1 VAAGRAGRTAVSLP
15 NRGRVQITFDAH
27 DPIALATFWAA
38 ALEYPP
44 PDVEA
49 LRENARRAGEP
60 EERLDNWAV
69 IGDPSGSGPRLFFQ
83 KVPEPKTA
91 KNRVHLDIRA
101 RGTERTDKATVD
113 ARVSELLA
121 LGARKLQGVEDLGSY
136 FVVMQDPEGNEFCI
150 D

>member
-1 VAAGRAGRTAVSLP
+1 VTLP
-15 NRGRVQITFDAH
+15 KRGRIQITFDAH
-27 DPIALATFWAA
+27 DPVALATFWAE
-38 ALEYPP
+38 ALRYPP

-49 LRENARRAGEP
+49 MRANVRAAGEP
-60 EERLDNWAV
+60 EEKLDNWAV
-69 IGDPSGSGPRLFFQ
+69 IGDPNGIDPRVFFQ
-83 KVPEPKTA
+83 KVPEGKTA

-101 RGTERTDKATVD
+101 GTSRDRTAVE
-113 ARVSELLA
+113 AEASRLVS

>member
-1 VAAGRAGRTAVSLP
+1 MTLP
-15 NRGRVQITFDAH
+15 KRGRIQITFDAH
-27 DPIALATFWAA
+27 EPVALATFWAS
-38 ALEYPP
+38 ALRYPS

-49 LRENARRAGEP
+49 LAERLRADGEP
-60 EERLDNWAV
+60 EDRLGNWAI
-69 IGDPSGSGPRLFFQ
+69 IGDPNGVEPRVFFQ

-101 RGTERTDKATVD
+101 GTSRDRAAVD
-113 ARVSELLA
+113 AEAARLVG
-121 LGARKLQGVEDLGSY
+121 LGAKKIQGVEDLGSY